1 MFKKFTPLLILAM
14 FLVGTYF
21 MIQGMEKATALAH
34 PQKTD
39 KK

>member
-1 MFKKFTPLLILAM
+1 MFKKFVPLFILVM

-34 PQKTD
+34 PQKVE